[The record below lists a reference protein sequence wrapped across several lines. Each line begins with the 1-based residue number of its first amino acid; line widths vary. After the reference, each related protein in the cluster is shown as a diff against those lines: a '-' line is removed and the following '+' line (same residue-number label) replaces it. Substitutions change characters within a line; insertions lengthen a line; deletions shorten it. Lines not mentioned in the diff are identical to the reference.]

1 MKVKEERLFD
11 KDAPF
16 SVFRFP
22 VYPQPDQALLILSR
36 NDLSAHAMNIE
47 DKIGQL
53 FLLGFQGD
61 TIDASHPVVSDIR
74 HRNLGGVILF
84 DRRLTGNG
92 GANNIVSASQVKA
105 LTASLQEFSA
115 TPLLIAVDQE
125 GGRVRR
131 LKPELGFPATASAAE
146 LGQKSDM
153 ALTTIHA
160 LTTADTLYS
169 LGINLNLAPVIDLNV
184 FDQNPVIGGLD
195 RSFSSSSDIVG
206 THAGAW
212 IKAHNSRKVLSCLKH
227 FPGHGSSRT
236 DSHLGFTDISET
248 WRAEELQPYKLL
260 IAEGLAD
267 AIMTGHLFHKDL
279 DPDYPATL
287 SPRII
292 GTLLRHELGFNGVV
306 ISDDLQMK
314 AITSRYGLEEAVCL
328 ALAAG
333 VDLLIIGNNLDV
345 DPDILA
351 RLIPAVIQAIRAG
364 KLTEERIHE
373 AWVRVQQL
381 KEKVHTPS

>member
-1 MKVKEERLFD
+1 MGRHLSLSSGFLIASNLDQSPSILF
-11 KDAPF
+11 
-16 SVFRFP
+16 S
-22 VYPQPDQALLILSR
+22 
-36 NDLSAHAMNIE
+36 NHLSAHSMNIE

-61 TIDASHPVVSDIR
+61 IIDENHPVAFDIR

-92 GANNIVSASQVKA
+92 GPNNIVSASQVRA
-105 LTASLQEFSA
+105 LTTSLQEFST

-125 GGRVRR
+125 GGKVRR
-131 LKPELGFPATASAAE
+131 LKPELSFPATTSAAE
-146 LGQKSDM
+146 LGQKNDRI
-153 ALTTIHA
+153 LTTIHA
-160 LTTADTLYS
+160 LTTADTLHS
-169 LGINLNLAPVIDLNV
+169 LGINLNLAPVIDLNA
-184 FDQNPVIGGLD
+184 FDQNPVIGRLD
-195 RSFSSSSDIVG
+195 RSFSSSPDIVS

-248 WRAEELQPYKLL
+248 WQPEELLPYKKL
-260 IAEGLAD
+260 IVQGLAD
-267 AIMTGHLFHKDL
+267 TIMTGHLFHRSL

-292 GTLLRHELGFNGVV
+292 GNLLRHELGFNGVV

-333 VDLLIIGNNLDV
+333 VDLLIIGNNLEV
-345 DPDILA
+345 NPDILA
-351 RLIPAVIQAIRAG
+351 RLIPAILQAIRTG

-373 AWVRVQQL
+373 AWMRVQQL
-381 KEKVHTPS
+381 KKKVFTP

>member
-1 MKVKEERLFD
+1 MGIH
-11 KDAPF
+11 F
-16 SVFRFP
+16 SLSSGFLIASNL
-22 VYPQPDQALLILSR
+22 DQSPLILFS
-36 NDLSAHAMNIE
+36 NDLSAHSMNIE

-61 TIDASHPVVSDIR
+61 IIDENHPVAFDIR

-84 DRRLTGNG
+84 DRRLTGNAG
-92 GANNIVSASQVKA
+92 PNNIVSASQVKA
-105 LTASLQEFSA
+105 LTTSLQEFSA

-131 LKPELGFPATASAAE
+131 LKPDLGFPATASAAE
-146 LGQKSDM
+146 LGQKNDKI
-153 ALTTIHA
+153 LTAIHA
-160 LTTADTLYS
+160 LTTADTLHS
-169 LGINLNLAPVIDLNV
+169 LGINLNLAPVIDLNA
-184 FDQNPVIGGLD
+184 FDQNPVIGRLD
-195 RSFSSSSDIVG
+195 RSFSPSSDIVS

-248 WRAEELQPYKLL
+248 WQPEELLPYKKL
-260 IAEGLAD
+260 IVQGLAD
-267 AIMTGHLFHKDL
+267 AIMTGHLFHKGL
-279 DPDYPATL
+279 EPDYPATL

-333 VDLLIIGNNLDV
+333 VDLLIIGNNLEF

-351 RLIPAVIQAIRAG
+351 RLIPAILQAIRAG

-373 AWVRVQQL
+373 AWMRVQQL
-381 KEKVHTPS
+381 KYKVFTP